1 MKERPDEIVSFI
13 TDRFQ
18 RDNADVSDAAH
29 ETMEAASKVLLQ
41 IINNLVNHDSDNM
54 NGFATSRLLLSSV
67 RAGWSRTCDIIEEEI
82 NRLEAEK

>member
-29 ETMEAASKVLLQ
+29 ETMEAASKVFLQ
-41 IINNLVNHDSDNM
+41 IINRLIEHDSDNM
-54 NGFATSRLLLSSV
+54 NGISASRILIASV
-67 RAGWSRTCDIIEEEI
+67 RAGWSRTCDVIEEEI
-82 NRLEAEK
+82 NRIEAEK

>member
-29 ETMEAASKVLLQ
+29 ETMEAASKVLLH
-41 IINNLVNHDSDNM
+41 IINNLVSHDSDKF
-54 NGFATSRLLLSSV
+54 NGIDLSRKLLGSV
-67 RAGWSRTCDIIEEEI
+67 RTGWSRTCDMIEEEI